1 MDAISEELLSA
12 WLRLS
17 NVINNQRLVEGQSFN
32 QAQVCGLLA
41 RAQEKGRSLTAGDL
55 CRETRILKSQMNAIL
70 SSLERE
76 TQILVM
82 ALPSTPETLHILNR
96 NRIAL
101 LPEGL
106 ARYMRSHQRILNLV
120 DRLVAAMGRDK
131 IETLIP
137 LLHQVVDTFDM
148 IQQQEV

>member
-70 SSLERE
+70 SSLG
-76 TQILVM
+76 IWM
-82 ALPSTPETLHILNR
+82 ASIVFSEPARLFFQTSKNR
-96 NRIAL
+96 
-101 LPEGL
+101 
-106 ARYMRSHQRILNLV
+106 V
-120 DRLVAAMGRDK
+120 
-131 IETLIP
+131 
-137 LLHQVVDTFDM
+137 
-148 IQQQEV
+148 

>member
-76 TQILVM
+76 GVISRRRDEQDRRRV
-82 ALPSTPETLHILNR
+82 E
-96 NRIAL
+96 IAL

-106 ARYMRSHQRILNLV
+106 APLSAPLHPTLN
-120 DRLVAAMGRDK
+120 RWAPRWAAMGRDK

>member
-76 TQILVM
+76 GVISRRRDEQDRRRV
-82 ALPSTPETLHILNR
+82 E
-96 NRIAL
+96 IAL

-106 ARYMRSHQRILNLV
+106 ARHMRSHQRILNLV

>member
-76 TQILVM
+76 GVISRRRDEQDRRRV
-82 ALPSTPETLHILNR
+82 E
-96 NRIAL
+96 IAL
-101 LPEGL
+101 LP
-106 ARYMRSHQRILNLV
+106 
-120 DRLVAAMGRDK
+120 
-131 IETLIP
+131 
-137 LLHQVVDTFDM
+137 
-148 IQQQEV
+148 

>member
-55 CRETRILKSQMNAIL
+55 CRETRILTSQMNAIL

-76 TQILVM
+76 GVI
-82 ALPSTPETLHILNR
+82 SRRRDE
-96 NRIAL
+96 
-101 LPEGL
+101 L